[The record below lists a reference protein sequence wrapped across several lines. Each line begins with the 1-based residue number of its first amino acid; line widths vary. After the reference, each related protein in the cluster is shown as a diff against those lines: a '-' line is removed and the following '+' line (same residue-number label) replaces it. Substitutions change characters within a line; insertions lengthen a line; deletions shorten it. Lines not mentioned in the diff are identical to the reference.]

1 MDYLEKNIQK
11 YYANE
16 ITIAELKKVLHFLID
31 DIVIPDA
38 IYVKAKMEAKEAK
51 PADFSHLFNKGE

>member
-1 MDYLEKNIQK
+1 MDYLEQNIQK
-11 YYANE
+11 YIANE

-38 IYVKAKMEAKEAK
+38 IYVKTKMQAK
-51 PADFSHLFNKGE
+51 PADFSHLFKEGE